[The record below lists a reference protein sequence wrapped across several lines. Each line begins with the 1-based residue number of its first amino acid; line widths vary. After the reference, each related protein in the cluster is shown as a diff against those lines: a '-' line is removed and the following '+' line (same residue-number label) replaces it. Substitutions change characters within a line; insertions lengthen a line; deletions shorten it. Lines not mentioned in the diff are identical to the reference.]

1 MSSQTGIGRGV
12 SLIGAG
18 TKNLAMKSYLE
29 RKERM
34 LQEASVAHP
43 PPRATSKDLKAKVS
57 IMKQLTLLSA
67 VNHVKPEFPDE
78 QEQISR

>member
-34 LQEASVAHP
+34 LQEASIP
-43 PPRATSKDLKAKVS
+43 QPSQRATSKDMNAKVS
-57 IMKQLTLLSA
+57 SLNNSHYSLQ
-67 VNHVKPEFPDE
+67 
-78 QEQISR
+78 

>member
-34 LQEASVAHP
+34 LQEASVAQP
-43 PPRATSKDLKAKVS
+43 PLRASSKDLKAKVS
-57 IMKQLTLLSA
+57 NHKHLTILFT
-67 VNHVKPEFPDE
+67 VNHVKPKFPHE
-78 QEQISR
+78 QEQVSR